1 MRRMTMGEALL
12 EAFDVAGKTVI
23 DVGSGD
29 GTLTRLMASK
39 GAQVLGLECGPAQL
53 AKALESAPVGGER
66 YVDGVAQAMPA
77 AEASADIVVFVNSL
91 HHVPVDA
98 QRTALDEAA
107 RVLVDGGMLF
117 IAEPLAEGP
126 MYELMRPI
134 DDEGEVRAAAYRQI
148 MDAPARGFEPVWEKQ
163 HLMSRRVPDFDSL
176 REGSIRIDPARA
188 PRFAALDA
196 ELRAGFEKLAT
207 RLPEGGWELVQPI
220 RTNLL
225 RRRPR
230 R

>member
-1 MRRMTMGEALL
+1 MQRLTTGEALL
-12 EAFDVAGKTVI
+12 ASVDVRGKRVI

-29 GTLTRLMASK
+29 GTNARLMARE
-39 GAQVLGLECGPAQL
+39 GAHVLGIECGPAQL
-53 AKALESAPVGGER
+53 AKALESPQVADER
-66 YVDGVAQAMPA
+66 YVDAVAQDMPA
-77 AEASADIVVFVNSL
+77 ADASADIVIFINSL

-98 QRTALDEAA
+98 QQKALDEAA
-107 RVLVDGGMLF
+107 RVLVDGGLLY

-134 DDEGEVRAAAYRQI
+134 DDEGEVRAAAYAQI
-148 MDAPARGFEPVWEKQ
+148 VDAPARGFTPLWEKQ
-163 HLMSRRVPDFDSL
+163 HLMSRRVPNYDAL

-196 ELRAGFEKLAT
+196 QLRAGFEQRAT

-225 RRRPR
+225 QRKAR
-230 R
+230 